1 MEKWNFLLWVVEIA
15 EGEDDEDEIRVKKG
29 VIVKLKNED
38 ACVLFM
44 CAHNNINICPMFMFV

>member
-44 CAHNNINICPMFMFV
+44 CAHNNINI